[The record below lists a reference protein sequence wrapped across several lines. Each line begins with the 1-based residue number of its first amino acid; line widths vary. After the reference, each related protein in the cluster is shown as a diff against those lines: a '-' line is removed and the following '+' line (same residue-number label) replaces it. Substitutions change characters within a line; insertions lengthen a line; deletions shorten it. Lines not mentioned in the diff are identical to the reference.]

1 MVCHHDMSSYG
12 QGMRAVSCLPS
23 PSARG
28 WLLLNAHV
36 GPHGWTRLFS
46 VRTLCWQRLQ
56 RHTDRRGLHIC
67 CFRNTEMLRGLLFC
81 GSSGRWFNLHHIRL
95 MPRAPP
101 VPEKRFSVSNV
112 DAVVY
117 PSFVFPVTQSTDVD
131 HLSLHVMV
139 RALDTPDKQD
149 LRKLQLLKDEL
160 VRRSPGQVALEE
172 RDMHVSRYLTKSTH
186 PTNPFAWGI

>member
-1 MVCHHDMSSYG
+1 M
-12 QGMRAVSCLPS
+12 
-23 PSARG
+23 
-28 WLLLNAHV
+28 
-36 GPHGWTRLFS
+36 
-46 VRTLCWQRLQ
+46 
-56 RHTDRRGLHIC
+56 
-67 CFRNTEMLRGLLFC
+67 
-81 GSSGRWFNLHHIRL
+81 
-95 MPRAPP
+95 
-101 VPEKRFSVSNV
+101 PEKLLYRSISDV

-117 PSFVFPVTQSTDVD
+117 PSFVFSITQSTDVD

-172 RDMHVSRYLTKSTH
+172 RDMHVSRFFASTH